1 MFSLLLPRGPAAFLH
16 SPMSAD
22 HLNESDIAGFLD
34 GDCTPSEHIRIEGH
48 LEECAAC
55 RKAVV
60 DVGRIAAA
68 YDSSDAASPPLPKPA
83 RPAIARRTWIWAAAG
98 TALAASLTFV
108 ILGRSSQDDAGLR
121 SSVRSSEPSAFV
133 SRPSLLVASPADD
146 AEVNGDSVLFQWSSR
161 GQSAYRMT
169 ILDETG
175 ASVFTR
181 DTPDT
186 LLVIAATPTLAPGRR
201 YFWHVDAI
209 SDGVVATSAS
219 RTFRVAR

>member
-1 MFSLLLPRGPAAFLH
+1 MFSFSLPRSLGAFSLL
-16 SPMSAD
+16 SMSTD

-34 GDCTPSEHIRIEGH
+34 GDCTASEHSRIERH

-55 RKAVV
+55 RRAVV

-68 YDSSDAASPPLPKPA
+68 YDPGHPASSRSSP
-83 RPAIARRTWIWAAAG
+83 RTRRAVDKTRLIWAVAG
-98 TALAASLTFV
+98 TALAASLTLV
-108 ILGRSSQDDAGLR
+108 VLNRPDQGDATLR
-121 SSVRSSEPSAFV
+121 SAVRSSEPSAFV
-133 SRPSLLVASPADD
+133 SRPTLVVASPADD
-146 AEVNGDSVLFQWSSR
+146 TEVTGDSVYFRWNSR
-161 GQSAYRMT
+161 GRSGYRMT

-186 LLVIAATPTLAPGRR
+186 LVVIATAPMLASGHR
-201 YFWHVDAI
+201 YFWRVDAI
-209 SDGVVATSAS
+209 SDGVIATSAI